1 MHPDEEEAPAEAL
14 ATGIEETKLVLAHK
28 VQFRETD
35 LAPWTGIHL
44 SEVMEF
50 YLSG

>member
-14 ATGIEETKLVLAHK
+14 ATGIEETKLVLVHM

-35 LAPWTGIHL
+35 LALWTGIL
-44 SEVMEF
+44 LLEVMEF
-50 YLSG
+50 SSSG

>member
-14 ATGIEETKLVLAHK
+14 ATGIEETKLVLVHK
-28 VQFRETD
+28 VQSRETD
-35 LAPWTGIHL
+35 LAPWTGL
-44 SEVMEF
+44 RLLEVMEF

>member
-14 ATGIEETKLVLAHK
+14 ATGIEETKLVLVHK

-44 SEVMEF
+44 LEVMEF

>member
-14 ATGIEETKLVLAHK
+14 ATGIEEIKLVLVHK

-44 SEVMEF
+44 LGVMEF